1 MGDTLLPEIG
11 IMMSLYFIKR
21 SLEFV
26 LGPNRQTTDS
36 VVYTVAV
43 VVTVVSGMAFVHLT
57 FRGFIFPLFSRS

>member
-11 IMMSLYFIKR
+11 IMMSLYFIMR
-21 SLEFV
+21 SLEIV
-26 LGPNRQTTDS
+26 LGPNRQTTDG

-43 VVTVVSGMAFVHLT
+43 LVTIVSGMALVHLV